1 METELNPG
9 DRVHWIGRPGTFVVE
24 PLAQHRVQIRSEQEG
39 TIFTPLASELTRIS
53 PDVPLF
59 RVGQRVAIKNGQ
71 KDHLEI
77 AEIEYHY
84 RLRCLPHNA
93 GLDGEIEFKGGLTHC
108 TYSEA
113 DLGAVPDEVVCPTCG
128 GKVADG

>member
-59 RVGQRVAIKNGQ
+59 RVGQTVRRISLPNRVGTVVQLEARVNWADAIYENVSFGV
-71 KDHLEI
+71 LE
-77 AEIEYHY
+77 
-84 RLRCLPHNA
+84 
-93 GLDGEIEFKGGLTHC
+93 
-108 TYSEA
+108 
-113 DLGAVPDEVVCPTCG
+113 AVPEVCQTCG